1 MTIHEIK
8 RRIEEELPGSVAHV
22 FDPMDDGQHLQA
34 FVISPAFEGL
44 PTIKQQQMVM
54 AAISDIFN
62 VVHALGL
69 KTFTPARWETE
80 KIKYNMK

>member
-1 MTIHEIK
+1 MTIHDIK
-8 RRIEEELPGSVAHV
+8 ERIEEELPGSTAHV

-34 FVISPAFEGL
+34 FVIYSKFEGL

-54 AAISDIFN
+54 ESIKDIFG

-80 KIKYNMK
+80 KLKYNMK